1 MISSARP
8 ALKFLGF
15 GYAGKCKILNFK
27 LHKISKFKLREIS
40 KFQNFK
46 SRARLAVSI
55 KFQMPNG
62 REWAKIV
69 HLSAL

>member
-27 LHKISKFKLREIS
+27 LHKILKFKLREIS

-55 KFQMPNG
+55 NSKRQMG
-62 REWAKIV
+62 ADRLK
-69 HLSAL
+69 

>member
-15 GYAGKCKILNFK
+15 GCAGKRKILNFK
-27 LHKISKFKLREIS
+27 LHKILKFKLREIS

-55 KFQMPNG
+55 NSKRQMG
-62 REWAKIV
+62 ADGLK
-69 HLSAL
+69 

>member
-15 GYAGKCKILNFK
+15 GYAGKRKILNFK
-27 LHKISKFKLREIS
+27 LHKILKFKLREIS

-46 SRARLAVSI
+46 IS
-55 KFQMPNG
+55 KFQIS
-62 REWAKIV
+62 RSFSSIHKF
-69 HLSAL
+69 